1 MTDKKEIEL
10 KFYAEHGKEA
20 IDTISYSSFVFP
32 CHFLTNKTKDNFKS
46 GRSINYYTSILND
59 IAMPTNK
66 YDYYRLIIGTI
77 CMGNWLGFTP
87 MYEHLSSFHD
97 MDTDKNVTSWDVLKN
112 IKSVCNEFWV
122 TDMLGGNPNENLVTD
137 YPFIHEW
144 IAGVNNLIKNK
155 INEHGGSE
163 NTQRQIYQNMLQEAR
178 KDLFRNIEIVRSG
191 KSNITDIKD
200 QLEYWRTR
208 IDFQI

>member
-1 MTDKKEIEL
+1 MTDTKEIEL
-10 KFYAEHGKEA
+10 KFFAEHGKEA

-32 CHFLTNKTKDNFKS
+32 CHFLTNETKDNFKS
-46 GRSINYYTSILND
+46 GRSINYYTGILND

-87 MYEHLSSFHD
+87 IYEHLSSFHD
-97 MDTDKNVTSWDVLKN
+97 MDTDENVTSWDVLKD

-137 YPFIHEW
+137 YPFIHKW
-144 IAGVNNLIKNK
+144 IAGVNNLIKDK

-178 KDLFRNIEIVRSG
+178 KDLFKNIEIVRSG
-191 KSNITDIKD
+191 KSNIIDIKD
-200 QLEYWRTR
+200 QVEYWRTR